1 MHNEMLSLTVE
12 TQVPAGDMTQMISPY
27 LIKEAILLNQYY
39 VRNCPWWNA
48 ADKKNVAAI
57 IVAGET
63 IFQYVKSLG
72 RGFYIE

>member
-1 MHNEMLSLTVE
+1 MLSLTVE

-39 VRNCPWWNA
+39 IRNRPWWNA
-48 ADKKNVAAI
+48 ADKKSVAAI

-63 IFQYVKSLG
+63 IFQDVKSLG